1 MSVRRSILRSMSS
14 SVKKALPYLLAD
26 MTPEDRQHFVTDLTK
41 LARRTVR
48 DDARDMTVAVDQILD
63 RLCI

>member
-1 MSVRRSILRSMSS
+1 MSS